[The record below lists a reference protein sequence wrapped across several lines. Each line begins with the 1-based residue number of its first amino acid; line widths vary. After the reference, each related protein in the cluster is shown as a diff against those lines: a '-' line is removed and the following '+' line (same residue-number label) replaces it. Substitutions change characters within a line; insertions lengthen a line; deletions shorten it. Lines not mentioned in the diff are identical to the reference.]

1 MRTQLAIGAALAAA
15 VALGAT
21 IAAFSNAQSGKT
33 TQDKRPTGLFEAA
46 QEDEI
51 RAIVREY
58 LLDNPEVIIESL
70 QTYDMRRREASE
82 TQARDNA
89 KANLEALLSDTGGFS
104 IASNPAKATVAV
116 IELFDYHCGYCKRA
130 TPLVQDLARKDASV
144 RVVFRELPILREE
157 SELAAKAALAARA
170 QGKYAELHFAMM
182 GASGV
187 LDMKRI
193 REIAGANGL
202 DADALFAAMDDPALE
217 EAIDDNHRIAAE
229 IGVDGT
235 PAFIIAS
242 LDGSYVEVVPGFSE
256 PRIKAA
262 IEQAKKA
269 AKKK

>member
-1 MRTQLAIGAALAAA
+1 MKTQLAIGAALVAA

-21 IAAFSNAQSGKT
+21 IAAFSNAQGDRSAAES
-33 TQDKRPTGLFEAA
+33 RPAGLFEAA

-51 RAIVREY
+51 RAIVRDY

-89 KANLEALLSDTGGFS
+89 RTNLEALLDDAGGFS
-104 IASNPAKATVAV
+104 IASNPARATVAV

-130 TPLVQDLARKDASV
+130 TPLMRDLTRKDASV

-157 SELAAKAALAARA
+157 SEFAAKAALAART

-182 GASGV
+182 DASGV

-193 REIAGANGL
+193 REIAVANGL
-202 DADALFAAMDDPALE
+202 DADALVAAMDDPALE
-217 EAIDDNHRIAAE
+217 QAIDDNHRMAAE

-235 PAFIIAS
+235 PAFIVAS
-242 LDGSYVEVVPGFSE
+242 LDGAYVEVVPGFNE

-262 IEQAKKA
+262 IAEAKKA
-269 AKKK
+269 SKKK

>member
-1 MRTQLAIGAALAAA
+1 MKTQLAIGAALAAA
-15 VALGAT
+15 VVLGAT
-21 IAAFSNAQSGKT
+21 IVAFSNAQGDNAD
-33 TQDKRPTGLFEAA
+33 QHKRPTGLFAAA

-70 QTYDMRRREASE
+70 QAYDMRRREASE

-89 KANLEALLSDTGGFS
+89 RANLAALLDDAGGFS

-130 TPLVQDLARKDASV
+130 TPLMQDLTRRDASV

-157 SELAAKAALAARA
+157 SEFAARAALAARA
-170 QGKYAELHFAMM
+170 QGKYVELHFAMM
-182 GASGV
+182 RASGV
-187 LDMKRI
+187 LDMNRI

-202 DADALFAAMDDPALE
+202 DADALLAAMDDPALE
-217 EAIDDNHRIAAE
+217 QAIDDNHRIAAE

-235 PAFIIAS
+235 PAFIVAS

-262 IEQAKKA
+262 IENAKKA